1 MDTPET
7 VRLSLS
13 YFFAYF
19 VYFFAG
25 LNLLCGGKYTNA
37 TTFDLSRMLKCILLF
52 ADYTEDSDKCPKI
65 IAKTP
70 KWTKALE
77 SNQFLL
83 TFADLLDSL

>member
-1 MDTPET
+1 MSK
-7 VRLSLS
+7 RL
-13 YFFAYF
+13 
-19 VYFFAG
+19 
-25 LNLLCGGKYTNA
+25 LL
-37 TTFDLSRMLKCILLF
+37 L
-52 ADYTEDSDKCPKI
+52 ADYTEDSDKCSKI